1 MKYDYPISWTSEE
14 FPLMTTYAEYEAG
27 MSSFWNLGRGGL
39 CGGLKIRRTW
49 FDSMRFH
56 IDRATD
62 YHR

>member
-14 FPLMTTYAEYEAG
+14 FPLMTTYVEYEAR

-39 CGGLKIRRTW
+39 CDGLKIHRMW
-49 FDSMRFH
+49 FDSTRFH
-56 IDRATD
+56 NDRATD